1 MSDHIRRILLVLA
14 IFVATGW
21 FYKQWR
27 DQHGGYGLFDALRGD
42 PEPKGATVA
51 STPRLTENDVPDLT
65 RLSEESAKLAAAVLP
80 SVVSINTEG
89 QVPVNTL
96 FGTYFKNQASL
107 GSGVIVSKEGHVVTN
122 YHVMANAQKGGI
134 VTHDGKVHDVEVL
147 GFDDELDIAVLRI
160 KDAKNDFPALKFA
173 DSDKARTGEFVFA
186 VGNPLGL
193 SNSVTQGI
201 ISATERRRS
210 DVMHDMIQTDT
221 VINPGNSGGPLV
233 NVRGE
238 IVGINTAIERA
249 DTRVNAWQG
258 VGLAVPA
265 NDVRAAF
272 DAILTQRTQTGG
284 YLGIG
289 LEEKAV
295 VVTVPTA
302 PEKKFAGA
310 VVEFVASS
318 SPAEQAGLHTGDVII
333 QFDGRTFELP
343 FQLMR
348 EMRRTR
354 AGEVKTIEI
363 IRGDR
368 RMTLQAKFGARPKN
382 R

>member
-1 MSDHIRRILLVLA
+1 M
-14 IFVATGW
+14 
-21 FYKQWR
+21 
-27 DQHGGYGLFDALRGD
+27 
-42 PEPKGATVA
+42 
-51 STPRLTENDVPDLT
+51 
-65 RLSEESAKLAAAVLP
+65 
-80 SVVSINTEG
+80 
-89 QVPVNTL
+89 
-96 FGTYFKNQASL
+96 
-107 GSGVIVSKEGHVVTN
+107 
-122 YHVMANAQKGGI
+122 
-134 VTHDGKVHDVEVL
+134 
-147 GFDDELDIAVLRI
+147 
-160 KDAKNDFPALKFA
+160 
-173 DSDKARTGEFVFA
+173 
-186 VGNPLGL
+186 
-193 SNSVTQGI
+193 
-201 ISATERRRS
+201 
-210 DVMHDMIQTDT
+210 
-221 VINPGNSGGPLV
+221 
-233 NVRGE
+233 
-238 IVGINTAIERA
+238 
-249 DTRVNAWQG
+249 
-258 VGLAVPA
+258 
-265 NDVRAAF
+265 RAAF

>member
-1 MSDHIRRILLVLA
+1 MSDHFRRILLVLA
-14 IFVATGW
+14 IFAATGW
-21 FYKQWR
+21 SYKQWR
-27 DQHGGYGLFDALRGD
+27 DRHGGYGLFDALRGD
-42 PEPKGATVA
+42 AEPKGATVA
-51 STPRLTENDVPDLT
+51 STPRLTENDVPGLT

-96 FGTYFKNQASL
+96 FGTYYKNQASL
-107 GSGVIVSKEGHVVTN
+107 GSGVIVSKEGHVITN

-160 KDAKNDFPALKFA
+160 KDGKSGFPALKFA

-272 DAILTQRTQTGG
+272 DAILTQRAQTGG
-284 YLGIG
+284 FLGIG
-289 LEEKAV
+289 LEERAV
-295 VVTVPTA
+295 DVTMPAV

-310 VVEFVASS
+310 VVEFVAPG
-318 SPAEQAGLHTGDVII
+318 SPAEQAGLRSGDVII

-354 AGEVKTIEI
+354 AGEVKAIEI

-368 RMTLQAKFGARPKN
+368 RMTLQARFGARPKN